1 MGVLHGKRI
10 FVVEDDISNM
20 AIFSV
25 ILRQSGALVIQDHWN
40 SGTLTMLARH
50 LPVDIILMDLMLR
63 FGVSGYEIFD
73 QLRELPEFASIPVL
87 AVSASDPEVEMPRL
101 RAKGFAGF
109 VSKPISFQEFPLQ
122 VAAAIE
128 GEKVWSLV

>member
-1 MGVLHGKRI
+1 
-10 FVVEDDISNM
+10 
-20 AIFSV
+20 
-25 ILRQSGALVIQDHWN
+25 
-40 SGTLTMLARH
+40 MLARH